1 MHDEGLSESHEVC
14 YSPKSITVVDT
25 IETLLGQFNKL
36 LAEEQLSLMSEM
48 FCSHASIHCQMN
60 LPEDF
65 LTLSLK
71 GMKHLSET
79 KRMNVLYELAKGLG
93 IMRPDWTDSL
103 FPTSRMPMGMLQF
116 MVGFFNA
123 SPGRNVST
131 HYSSVHL
138 SLTVQ
143 IIYKSVGHML

>member
-1 MHDEGLSESHEVC
+1 MSKSHEVC
-14 YSPKSITVVDT
+14 YSPKLIAVVDT
-25 IETLLGQFNKL
+25 METLVGRFNKL
-36 LAEEQLSLMSEM
+36 STEEQLSLMNEM
-48 FCSHASIHCQMN
+48 FCSHASTYYQMK
-60 LPEDF
+60 LPNDF

-79 KRMNVLYELAKGLG
+79 KRMNVLYELARGLG
-93 IMRPDWTDSL
+93 IMRPDGTDSL

-131 HYSSVHL
+131 YYSL
-138 SLTVQ
+138 SLTTE
-143 IIYKSVGHML
+143 